1 MDTSSTPA
9 ASEPS
14 DSSLSANEA
23 GEVFAN
29 LFSDPSD
36 EPLKKPEPE
45 AAKAEAPPQP
55 NEQTEGDDAPE
66 ADASADEIVTVLVDG
81 KPVELTK
88 AQIADAHKNGMR
100 QADYTR
106 KTQEVSE
113 QRKQADAEKAQART
127 ERDNY
132 AQNLQRNQAM
142 LEGALQQ
149 QSNIDWHALRQADP
163 VEFLNQ
169 WHLQSDRQAAL
180 TQNNQQLEAVQ
191 QHANAEHQQAQKVH
205 LESQREELFA
215 KIPEWKDEA
224 KRKAGAT
231 ELRDYLMT
239 QGLTEREVYAITD
252 HRGIMQSYKA
262 MKYDQMMSKATLAAK
277 KVSTIPQRVERSA
290 GGDSVAMDKRGAAY
304 QRFQKSG
311 SQNDAAAVFA
321 NLF

>member
-1 MDTSSTPA
+1 MDTPTAPA
-9 ASEPS
+9 ASESS
-14 DSSLSANEA
+14 DSSLTANEGA
-23 GEVFAN
+23 SAFESLFGE
-29 LFSDPSD
+29 PGD
-36 EPLKKPEPE
+36 EPEKRDPEGVADEPAKPN
-45 AAKAEAPPQP
+45 AQ
-55 NEQTEGDDAPE
+55 NEGDDTPE
-66 ADASADEIVTVLVDG
+66 PDASADEIVTVLVDG

-113 QRKQADAEKAQART
+113 QRKQADADQAQARA
-127 ERDNY
+127 ERNNY
-132 AQNLQRNQAM
+132 AQGLQRNNVM

-149 QSNIDWHALRQADP
+149 QSQIDWTALLESDP
-163 VEFLNQ
+163 HEYMKQ
-169 WHLQSDRQAAL
+169 QHLVQTRQAAL
-180 TQNNQQLEAVQ
+180 QQGAQQLEALRMQ
-191 QHANAEHQQAQKVH
+191 DNADQNAAQKVH
-205 LESQREELFA
+205 LEDQREKLFA
-215 KIPEWKDEA
+215 TIPEWKDET

-262 MKYDQMMSKATLAAK
+262 MQYDKMMGKATLAAK
-277 KVSTIPQRVERSA
+277 KVSTLPQRVERSA
-290 GGDSVAMDKRGAAY
+290 GGDSNAMDKRGAAY

-311 SQNDAAAVFA
+311 SQNDAAALFA